1 VTGKLTLV
9 AALMVACT
17 SCQAVEGV
25 RVAEGTRRILTGP
38 FLLKGKAP
46 QERLDEFKPVA
57 YPAVT
62 IENEYLRC
70 TVLPSVGGRLYEVF
84 NKASKSQLFF
94 VNPYLETHPDDFEGG
109 HPWNLGGVEVNFPY
123 FHHGNTYNDAWQW
136 AKVAR
141 PDGTAGVAMSHTSTP
156 TMQRA
161 VFRVLLRPGVARV
174 DLEYEF
180 ENLNPYGWGLA
191 AWIDTMHPKTMDTQF
206 ILPTPWVAQHGYNA
220 GRTDL
225 APWPV
230 RNGVDLSWQRNLVP
244 GRGDLS
250 EFGFMPRERFHGCYE
265 HKADRGAVR
274 VFDPATLPAA
284 KLWTQTLPVSPERY
298 YQHFEIWT
306 ATSAVMEDPGHQPE
320 LSAYRAS
327 DSWYQVWGIGG
338 YVFANEHAALNL
350 LRRPDGKVLAGIC
363 GTRHIPGCV
372 ASLRVGRDNVLRETF
387 DLDPARPWRREV
399 AAPAGDGELEVVGPD
414 GARLAA
420 YELRADEV
428 PQEQW
433 KMPEKPRWQ
442 RGLNAAYYDEDYST
456 LWRRR
461 GHFFDGALRR
471 FAEALKQ
478 EPNSA
483 KLMIDLARC
492 HLKDEQVRVGYAY
505 PKPGPEADSDAAKR
519 REANLAS
526 AVDLLTKAIAVGGA
540 GGGVVGGASLPREPI
555 VGGASVPRVP
565 SHIPTAHFYL
575 GLALERQGKRPEAI
589 EHYRAALKCPIPT
602 PPPPLYL
609 ARLTLRDDP
618 KQAVALARSAAAAY
632 PQSTRA
638 KHMLMVALG
647 ATGQPMEAKLVGHA
661 LLDHDPSNPVT
672 LTLLGRAPNPM
683 PLWAEAEV
691 QWLRA
696 ADK

>member
-1 VTGKLTLV
+1 MRTLALL
-9 AALMVACT
+9 AASLFACA
-17 SCQAVEGV
+17 SCQAVEGA

-70 TVLPSVGGRLYEVF
+70 TVLPSIGGRLYEVY

-136 AKVAR
+136 AKVER
-141 PDGTAGVAMSHTSTP
+141 SDGTAGVAMSHTSTP

-180 ENLNPYGWGLA
+180 ENLNPYAWGLA
-191 AWIDTMHPKTMDTQF
+191 AWIDTMHPKTMDMQF

-230 RNGVDLSWQRNLVP
+230 RNGVDLSWQRNLQP

-250 EFGFMPRERFHGCYE
+250 EFGFMPRERFHGGYD
-265 HKADRGAVR
+265 HKTDRGAVR
-274 VFDPATLPAA
+274 IFDPATLPAA

-306 ATSAVMEDPGHQPE
+306 ATSAVMEDPGHQAE

-350 LRRPDGKVLAGIC
+350 VRQADGKVLAGVC
-363 GTRHIPGCV
+363 GTRHVPGCV
-372 ASLRVGRDNVLRETF
+372 VSLRVGRGEVLRETF
-387 DLDPARPWRREV
+387 DLDPAKPWRREA
-399 AAPAGDGELEVVGPD
+399 AAPAGDVELEVVGPD
-414 GARLAA
+414 GTRLAA
-420 YELRADEV
+420 YELRADEM

-433 KMPEKPRWQ
+433 KMPDKPRWQ

-461 GHFFDGALRR
+461 GHFLDGAIRR

-478 EPNSA
+478 EPGSA

-492 HLKDEQVRVGYAY
+492 HLKDEQVRVGCAY
-505 PKPGPEADSDAAKR
+505 PNPGPEADADAARR
-519 REANLAS
+519 READLAS
-526 AVDLLTKAIAVGGA
+526 AIDLLTKAVSVCGA
-540 GGGVVGGASLPREPI
+540 GDTS

-565 SHIPTAHFYL
+565 SNASTAHFYL
-575 GLALERQGKRPEAI
+575 GLALERQARLPGAI
-589 EHYRAALKCPIPT
+589 EHYRAALKSPVPCPAAA
-602 PPPPLYL
+602 LYL
-609 ARLTLRDDP
+609 AHLLLRDNP
-618 KQAVALARSAAAAY
+618 KEALSLARRAAEAY

-638 KHMLMVALG
+638 KHMLIVALIAAG
-647 ATGQPMEAKLVGHA
+647 QRPDATVLANA

-672 LTLLGRAPNPM
+672 LALLDRAPHPM
-683 PLWAEAEV
+683 PPWAEAEL

-696 ADK
+696 GDK